1 MLQFKFLNFQ
11 IATMTDFNYH
21 LYLLGESVES
31 FITLANLQIR
41 K

>member
-11 IATMTDFNYH
+11 IATTTDFSYH
-21 LYLLGESVES
+21 LYLLGESVENV
-31 FITLANLQIR
+31 IALVNLQIL